1 MGFWDDLLQEG
12 EDLLEDGKRL
22 VGEVVDGGS
31 ELVADG
37 LDAIGAEGVADNV
50 RDWGDSVADQL
61 GATPDE
67 KKLGETEDP
76 KELIHGEPGVMRD
89 RAGKLD
95 GLSTNFTT
103 AADGL
108 SGINVGEFQGEAA
121 DAYHQKIGQ
130 EIPKWRDAASAT
142 KSAASALNA
151 FAPIVEAAQQR
162 AAEAIAKWKEGLR
175 QHDQWVKACNAYDDA
190 VANNADPLPPQPP
203 DEDPGKKLCDEAV
216 QILNDA
222 RKSRN
227 EGAST
232 AASAFNNAANEAPP
246 MPPPSQRL
254 AANFEDFKNTADM
267 FTGHAVVGLV
277 GAVTDL
283 GKLIRTVDPTNPY
296 NIAHPADYAKN
307 ATAVGAGLTD
317 MAAHPDKLIKG
328 FIGDGWGKDPGQA
341 FGTLMSNFI
350 PMGPKG
356 TGVFKSVL
364 KDAVSG
370 GSMPAALPRTRRRMP
385 RRPRYTRLRTRR
397 RDRPPRPRTPRPM
410 TARLRPVLATLRPH
424 RPNPIL
430 PPRIIRARNSPPHT
444 RRRHPSR
451 PGRTRAR
458 TIQARRPSN
467 PGPSIRPLPRIR
479 VHMTAPLP
487 RGRIPPTSR
496 PSPIIRRVGSTVPR
510 PPPETEP
517 PTPTPPAAT
526 TARPTRPISTAT
538 GPNLPAA
545 TRTTV
550 RTPSRGKN
558 ACLTRARMSGT
569 TRVIRR
575 SGRQIMTAPPHDRT
589 TEHEP
594 NRTDAP
600 SDKPTDR
607 APVDRTEPA
616 STPHD
621 APHKTENPA
630 VRDESPQPA
639 RSDSTPNTG
648 SAAPHTN
655 SPSPHSPVNPARV
668 EPNTPHHA
676 PKDAG
681 PPPPREVP
689 AAKEPAPK
697 PDIPERAKPS
707 PAAAAAADNAPRPAA
722 AAAKDVAKPEGAKP
736 VEPIAVMDRGP
747 GHPGGGERMSPNKT
761 DGPGDRGGNGRD
773 GNGRDGTDGEDP
785 IDGDT
790 LDNQD
795 IANKS
800 EHDPNASTEPDQK
813 SSKDTDPV
821 DIATGEYY
829 LPAVDVDLPAVLG
842 LRLTRTH
849 KSGYRAGVWL
859 GPSWSCSFDA
869 RVVVTEHS
877 VTTIDADGTMFSFE
891 PPTGDEPSVARR
903 GRPWRLWSTP
913 TGGYRLEPP
922 HGGVAYHFAPK
933 PHLGGAD
940 TAAGVI
946 YISAITDAHQNRIL
960 FTYDDSGAP
969 SGVVHS
975 GGYRIGVDCD
985 GRRIRGYTLATDT
998 ETTPLS
1004 RFGYTRGD
1012 LTSVTDATGAT
1023 TQFEYDDDHRMVA
1036 WTDSNGAHYVNEY
1049 DDTGRVIYQG
1059 GHDGV
1064 WASSFNYQEN
1074 PDGTGTTT
1082 VHTDAIGAH
1091 RVYGF
1096 DNDLRP
1102 RAVADPAG
1110 RIVRTDFNADRD
1122 PLQITDPTGATTTL
1136 RYTPDGMP
1144 AQITDPL
1151 GQVTT
1156 IRYVDTPAGPRP
1168 AEVTAPD
1175 GAVTSFGYDESGN
1188 RVHMREPAGGVWRWI
1203 YTASGAVA
1211 ARIDP
1216 LGRRTEYHTN
1226 GAGLPIRVI
1235 DPPGAET
1242 VCTYDDFGNLTEI
1255 VSPDGGTT
1263 RLSYDRAGRLTSRT
1277 SPDGSSETWTYDGEG
1292 NRTSYTNPVG
1302 ATTRWEYGFYDMPI
1316 ARVDADGSRTHFSY
1330 DKARRLIAVTNP
1342 AGLTW
1347 SYRYNPDG
1355 MLAAQTDFNGATTTY
1370 TYDAAGRLA
1379 SRTNAAGQTLTYS
1392 YDATGRLVSE
1402 SSSGGDFSGERIEY
1416 AYDAAGRMLTAVMPW
1431 AQVEFG
1437 YDLTGRVVSESV
1449 DGRAVQSVY
1458 NSAGDLTEVLTP
1470 SGLRTSLSYD
1480 RRGLVD
1486 MLTAAGQRCEITSD
1500 ELGRATRLQFGTTA
1514 IDSAFDADGRLRQRL
1529 VLAGLRDLSV
1539 LNLGTGAGSTERLLA
1554 GAAYSYRSD
1563 DTLAAVAAAD
1573 PTAPT
1578 LGTAATY
1585 DTDVMSRLVSRQ
1597 AAGTIVE
1604 STVFD
1609 AAQNPTVGEGAD
1621 PPSRWR
1627 YDGVRLID
1635 DGRSRYYYDAA
1646 GRLIQTVT
1654 KRLGRKPDV
1663 WHYQWDAWDR
1673 LRAVTTPDGQQFSYT
1688 YDPAGRRLS
1697 KTSEHSRILFSWN
1710 GTQLVEQTSSAAG
1723 AEADVMSWSYLP
1735 GRFTP
1740 HSQIHSRGGESDG
1753 GGLRAGELSL
1763 DGPAAVAPQQEID
1776 RQFYALVTDYIET
1789 PVALLDP
1796 ASGALA
1802 GQAHATMWGQTTWTG
1817 VDTPWRYPGQYHDP
1831 ETGLHYNHHRYYQPG
1846 TGRYLSPDPLGLAP
1860 APNPY
1865 GYPENPTAWAD
1876 PLGLAPY
1883 NARPESA
1890 DQIEFPPSSHG
1901 YGVNDPPVRLYGPW
1915 TQEDLARMMNGAPPR
1930 SYGFPHLHHA
1940 DQMPGSAIHE
1950 VPQDIHRR
1958 PELHP
1963 NKFNQGVSSEMR
1975 EADRKL
1981 HWMMRA
1987 SEMGW
1992 RRDG

>member
-370 GSMPAALPRTRRRMP
+370 GSRDAGRTAANAAAHAPSPPVHTSPHTSPGQATPTTHTTPHDGAPATSTRDTTATPTESHTPAADHPRSEQP
-385 RRPRYTRLRTRR
+385 APHSEA
-397 RDRPPRPRTPRPM
+397 PSESPRPDSSPHDSSPPAEQPRP
-410 TARLRPVLATLRPH
+410 VD
-424 RPNPIL
+424 
-430 PPRIIRARNSPPHT
+430 
-444 RRRHPSR
+444 
-451 PGRTRAR
+451 
-458 TIQARRPSN
+458 
-467 PGPSIRPLPRIR
+467 
-479 VHMTAPLP
+479 
-487 RGRIPPTSR
+487 
-496 PSPIIRRVGSTVPR
+496 
-510 PPPETEP
+510 
-517 PTPTPPAAT
+517 PPAAENP
-526 TARPTRPISTAT
+526 RPHDSTPAERQDPADQPTVTDHSPGGEHRPET
-538 GPNLPAA
+538 PAGD
-545 TRTTV
+545 
-550 RTPSRGKN
+550 RTPDSN
-558 ACLTRARMSGT
+558 TPSGHDRT
-569 TRVIRR
+569 PDSPNQHGDGPESPRRDPDNGPDPEPRQERVPDESPNVRDHQGDSPQR
-575 SGRQIMTAPPHDRT
+575 PADHDSPPHDRT

-707 PAAAAAADNAPRPAA
+707 PAAAADNALRPAA

-1004 RFGYTRGD
+1004 QFGYTRGD

-1082 VHTDAIGAH
+1082 VHTDAVGAH

-1175 GAVTSFGYDESGN
+1175 GAITSFGYDESGN

-1216 LGRRTEYHTN
+1216 LGRRTDYHTN
-1226 GAGLPIRVI
+1226 SAGLPVRVI
-1235 DPPGAET
+1235 DPSGAET

-1292 NRTSYTNPVG
+1292 NRTSYTNAVG

-1355 MLAAQTDFNGATTTY
+1355 MLAAQTDFNGATTAY

-1437 YDLTGRVVSESV
+1437 YDLSGRVVSESV

-1458 NSAGDLTEVLTP
+1458 NSAGDLTEVFTP

-1514 IDSAFDADGRLRQRL
+1514 IDSAFDADGRLRQRR

-1539 LNLGTGAGSTERLLA
+1539 LNLGTGSGSAERLLA

-1585 DTDVMSRLVSRQ
+1585 GTDVMGRLVSRQ
-1597 AAGTIVE
+1597 AAGSIVE

-1609 AAQNPTVGEGAD
+1609 AAQNLTVGEGPA
-1621 PPSRWR
+1621 PSSRWR

-1635 DGRSRYYYDAA
+1635 DGRSRYHYDAA
-1646 GRLIQTVT
+1646 GRLIQTIT

-1697 KTSEHSRILFSWN
+1697 KTSEHSRILFFWN

-1740 HSQIHSRGGESDG
+1740 HSQIHSSGGESDG
-1753 GGLRAGELSL
+1753 AGLRAGELSL

-1776 RQFYALVTDYIET
+1776 RQFYALVTDHIET

-1865 GYPENPTAWAD
+1865 GYPENPTTWAD
-1876 PLGLAPY
+1876 PWGLAPY